1 MYMKSYNITLLAPIE
16 LSDKQRLNAKIQLPN
31 LPFQLQQ
38 GRCANYDGD
47 HVMFTAGYN
56 KGYDTYIWNGS
67 GHTIGNGF
75 SRSAEPDFDHYD
87 GGLMGYE
94 IDGKKGKGF

>member
-1 MYMKSYNITLLAPIE
+1 M
-16 LSDKQRLNAKIQLPN
+16 
-31 LPFQLQQ
+31 QQ

-67 GHTIGNGF
+67 GHTLGNGF
-75 SRSAEPDFDHYD
+75 SRTAEPDFDHYD

-94 IDGKKGKGF
+94 IDGKKGKDSIYYSLVRGDSMIMVNF

>member
-1 MYMKSYNITLLAPIE
+1 M
-16 LSDKQRLNAKIQLPN
+16 
-31 LPFQLQQ
+31 QQ

-67 GHTIGNGF
+67 GHTLGNGF
-75 SRSAEPDFDHYD
+75 SRTAEPDFDHYD

-94 IDGKKGKGF
+94 IDGKKGKDSIYYRVHSLVRGDSMISVNF

>member
-1 MYMKSYNITLLAPIE
+1 M
-16 LSDKQRLNAKIQLPN
+16 
-31 LPFQLQQ
+31 QQ

-67 GHTIGNGF
+67 GHTLGNGF
-75 SRSAEPDFDHYD
+75 SRTAEPDFDHYD

-94 IDGKKGKGF
+94 IDGKKGKDSFNIGV